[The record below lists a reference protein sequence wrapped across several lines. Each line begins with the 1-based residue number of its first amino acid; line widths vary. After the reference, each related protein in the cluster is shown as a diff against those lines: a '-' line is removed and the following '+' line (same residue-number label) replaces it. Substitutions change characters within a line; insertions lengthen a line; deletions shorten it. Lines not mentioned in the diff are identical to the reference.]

1 MLWKAIVALVLF
13 VAAAAGGVTLYA
25 RYQVKSMLDDLAAA
39 IAPVA
44 EMRYASLSVTPR
56 GTVRVQD
63 VEIRPNALN
72 EPLRMEGIEVE
83 TPGLWFLLTGSKS
96 LRDGQLPEHLRA
108 TFRGL
113 AFSLNGPMALTIDR
127 LIAGAA
133 HSSGAPPVS
142 NCGDIRY
149 FDFGAYQRLG
159 YGSLVFD
166 ISIGYR
172 FEKGGGPLRFTLDG
186 RVRDLGV
193 TTVNLELAG
202 VSPSLRENMAGQPSM
217 RAFEFV
223 YQDLSYTDRLKR
235 YCAQASHMTVQQ
247 YIESEVTRTAE
258 AYGAQWG
265 LVLGPGLR
273 EAYRQF
279 LTKPGEVRVQGKLSA
294 DLDMPRLRLFK
305 PAEIMSKLN
314 LRVSVNGKAVTDLS
328 LTPPRAAPELPS
340 PTSVASRPPSTRA
353 TSLPPPSP
361 QATPPP
367 AAAPIAVTSEFR
379 AVPTTDLAGHIDK
392 TVRVHLTDRT
402 TREGRLLQVADGM
415 ARVERRLRGGVITHG
430 IPLREIDRVEV
441 LF

>member
-96 LRDGQLPEHLRA
+96 LRDGHLPEHLRA

-133 HSSGAPPVS
+133 QSSGAPPVS

-149 FDFGAYQRLG
+149 FDFGAYQRVG

-166 ISIGYR
+166 MSIGYR
-172 FEKGGGPLRFTLDG
+172 FEKGDGPLRFTLDG
-186 RVRDLGV
+186 RVRDLGM
-193 TTVNLELAG
+193 TTVTLEFAG
-202 VSPSLRENMAGQPSM
+202 VSPSLRENMAAQPSL

-235 YCAQASHMTVQQ
+235 YCAQASRVSVQQ
-247 YIESEVTRTAE
+247 YIDSEVTRTAE

-279 LTKPGEVRVQGKLSA
+279 LTTPGEVRVQGKLSA
-294 DLDMPRLRLFK
+294 DLDLPRLRLFK

-328 LTPPRAAPELPS
+328 MTSSRAALPLPFPLPS
-340 PTSVASRPPSTRA
+340 PSPTHGRPLL
-353 TSLPPPSP
+353 LPPTLPTS
-361 QATPPP
+361 PPP
-367 AAAPIAVTSEFR
+367 AAPAAVTGRFR
-379 AVPTTDLAGHIDK
+379 AVPTSDLAGHLEK
-392 TVRVHLTDRT
+392 TVRLHLTDGT
-402 TREGRLLQVADGM
+402 TREGRLLQVAGGM
-415 ARVERRLRGGVITHG
+415 ARVERRQRGGVITHA
-430 IPLREIDRVEV
+430 IPTREINGVEV